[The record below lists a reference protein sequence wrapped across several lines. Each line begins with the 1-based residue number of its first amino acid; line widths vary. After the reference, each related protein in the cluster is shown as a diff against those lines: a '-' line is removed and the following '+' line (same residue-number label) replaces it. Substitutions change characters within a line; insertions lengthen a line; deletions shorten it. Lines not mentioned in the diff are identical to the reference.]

1 MIGKTTKLFGLLGPE
16 LAANR
21 LYQMY
26 NYIFE
31 TNGVDAAF
39 VNISVPGAKMAF
51 TLENLRNSEIKSLL
65 LSREAAGSDEV
76 KSFFGVD
83 GFVVRIDIK
92 EGVATP
98 VCAPVAPDEDEESLL
113 EAAKLNF
120 FEWFGYYPKIAAD
133 TLATLKE
140 SAPRDSILTREKH

>member
-1 MIGKTTKLFGLLGPE
+1 MIGKNSKLFGLLGPD

-39 VNISVPGAKMAF
+39 VNISVPSGKILF
-51 TLENLRNSEIKSLL
+51 TLENLSTSEFESLL
-65 LSREAAGSDEV
+65 IEKEHSSSKEV
-76 KSFFGVD
+76 LDFFAQND

-92 EGVATP
+92 DGKLLPLCTP
-98 VCAPVAPDEDEESLL
+98 IFEDDEDGLL
-113 EAAKLNF
+113 QSAKLNF
-120 FEWFGYYPKIAAD
+120 FDWFGYFPVVPDDALK
-133 TLATLKE
+133 TLKE
-140 SAPRDSILTREKH
+140 SAPRESILTRS